1 MAIQRKKEEGELP
14 GLELKQAQQVKLT
27 ESKDKDDK
35 KPDAGKPKPE
45 GGSKKGERVESPVT
59 SALRFLKEVRQ
70 EFYKVSWPDL
80 PQVIRE
86 SFSVLILVAA
96 ITLMV
101 LGFDWLL
108 AHAVFSPLEHFARLH
123 GGGVAGGG

>member
-1 MAIQRKKEEGELP
+1 MP
-14 GLELKQAQQVKLT
+14 GLELKQAQKAKLT

-35 KPDAGKPKPE
+35 KPDGGKPAEKPKSE
-45 GGSKKGERVESPVT
+45 GGAKKGQPVESPIK

-80 PQVIRE
+80 PQVVRE

-108 AHAVFSPLEHFARLH
+108 AHAVFGPLEHFAR
-123 GGGVAGGG
+123 